1 MSIEDFV
8 TEEAEA
14 SGLNI
19 RVTAHLDVDGY
30 AKEVADEVDDQLF
43 HAVAIRKGYVPERT
57 CEIIVRGTWLY
68 CSFCRAC
75 VNGGYSD
82 ATSHYPMRHCPSC
95 GAKVVGE

>member
-1 MSIEDFV
+1 MSEKRYLLTQDEICQLQDIALSALSWENREDFEMV
-8 TEEAEA
+8 KH
-14 SGLNI
+14 
-19 RVTAHLDVDGY
+19 RQ
-30 AKEVADEVDDQLF
+30 DEYRAMLES
-43 HAVAIRKGYVPERT
+43 HEYRERT